1 MTKMKLFCINVNRFA
16 PLPTPPQTL
25 ICKLYDDLMS
35 VFFSNLGTV
44 TRFQVL
50 VQICCAVI
58 EPF

>member
-1 MTKMKLFCINVNRFA
+1 MLFVFA
-16 PLPTPPQTL
+16 PLPTLPQTL

-35 VFFSNLGTV
+35 VFLILGAV
-44 TRFQVL
+44 SRFRVL